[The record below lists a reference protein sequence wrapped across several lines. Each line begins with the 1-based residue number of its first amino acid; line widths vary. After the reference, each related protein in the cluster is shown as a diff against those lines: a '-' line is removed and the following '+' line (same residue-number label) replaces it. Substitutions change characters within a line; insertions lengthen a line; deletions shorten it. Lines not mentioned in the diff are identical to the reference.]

1 MEHKNFSE
9 SNQTKVKDLQQDE
22 QPREKL
28 QRFGASSLSNAE
40 LLAILLRTGTNKMNV
55 IETSRTMLQNF
66 SSLHRMAGLEWQEL
80 RAVRGIGKVKA
91 ITLSAVFEL
100 ARRLQTESSESRIV
114 MRTPEDVIGYFG
126 PKLRDLRKEHFI
138 QVYLNAAKVMIGY
151 KTISIGGQTSTVV
164 DTPEV
169 MRNAIMNDANSTVV
183 LHNHPSGNVR
193 PSESDLKLTRRILEA
208 GKIIGIPLEDHII
221 IGGFDFTSLR
231 TEGIIR

>member
-1 MEHKNFSE
+1 MEQQE
-9 SNQTKVKDLQQDE
+9 YPQEGQTVVKDLQLDD

-28 QRFGASSLSNAE
+28 QRFGAASLSNSE

-55 IETSRTMLQNF
+55 LETSRALLKNF
-66 SSLHRMAGLEWQEL
+66 GSIHRMAGREWQEL
-80 RAVRGIGKVKA
+80 RAIRGIGKVKA

-100 ARRLQTESSESRIV
+100 ARRLQTESSESRIE
-114 MRTPEDVIGYFG
+114 MRTPEDVVGYFG

-138 QVYLNAAKVMIGY
+138 QVYLNAAKIMIGY

-169 MRNAIMNDANSTVV
+169 MRNAIMNDANSIVV

-193 PSESDLKLTRRILEA
+193 PSESDIKLTTRILES
-208 GKIIGIPLEDHII
+208 GKILGIPLEDHII
-221 IGGFDFTSLR
+221 IGGFDYTSLR
-231 TEGIIR
+231 SLGYIA